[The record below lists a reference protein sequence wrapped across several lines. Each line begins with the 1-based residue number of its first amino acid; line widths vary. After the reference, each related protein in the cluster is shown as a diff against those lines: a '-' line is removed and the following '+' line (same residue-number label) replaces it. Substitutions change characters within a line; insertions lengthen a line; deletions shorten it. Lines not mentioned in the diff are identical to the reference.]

1 MTNDD
6 LLFRH
11 RLRLFARAAEVGVS
25 RACRELGYHRSWY
38 YRWKPVVESQG
49 LEMLRPRERRAP
61 RMPNQL
67 PPWIEERVISFALGH
82 PGLGPARVAAQLRM
96 PMWGAVVVSPSGV
109 LKVLR
114 RHGLGTRIQ
123 RLGLVAGYAAKPE
136 REAPPQPEPLHLD
149 VEQPG
154 DLVQVD
160 CFYIGRLSGTR
171 GRTWQY
177 TAIDVASSF
186 VWGSVQVSEVNP
198 DTKHCSALVRR
209 VADDLAAAGWKLKAV
224 STDNGGE
231 FRAEPFASAV
241 SSAGARQ
248 RFIRAGRPQTNGC
261 VERVHRTILEE
272 CWRPSFARALVPR
285 YTALKRDLEA
295 YLDYY
300 NYERAHTGRR
310 NQGRTPAELVYG
322 ARKMRP
328 R

>member
-6 LLFRH
+6 LLYRH
-11 RLRLFARAAEVGVS
+11 RLLLFAKASQLGVS

-38 YRWKPVVESQG
+38 YRWKALVERHG
-49 LEMLRPRERRAP
+49 LEMLRPRERRQP

-67 PPWIEERVISFALGH
+67 PPWVEERIISFALGH
-82 PGLGPARVAAQLRM
+82 PGLGPRRVAAQLRL
-96 PMWGAVVVSPSGV
+96 PMWGGTVVSASGV

-136 REAPPQPEPLHLD
+136 REKPLPAEPLHLD
-149 VEQPG
+149 VEKPG
-154 DLVQVD
+154 DLVQLD

-171 GRTWQY
+171 GRSWQY
-177 TAIDVASSF
+177 TAIDVASSY

-198 DTKHCSALVRR
+198 DTKYCSALVRR
-209 VADDLAAAGWKLKAV
+209 VADELAAAGWKLKAI

-231 FRAEPFASAV
+231 FRAEPFTRTV
-241 SSAGARQ
+241 VSAGAKH
-248 RFIRAGRPQTNGC
+248 RFIRAGRPQTNGA

-295 YLDYY
+295 YLGYY
-300 NYERAHTGRR
+300 NFERAHTGRR
-310 NQGRTPAELVYG
+310 NAGRPPAELVYG

>member
-1 MTNDD
+1 VIVEHSYPPPGPG
-6 LLFRH
+6 R
-11 RLRLFARAAEVGVS
+11 RLCRQAGTRSAAAARA
-25 RACRELGYHRSWY
+25 
-38 YRWKPVVESQG
+38 P
-49 LEMLRPRERRAP
+49 AP
-61 RMPNQL
+61 RC
-67 PPWIEERVISFALGH
+67 R
-82 PGLGPARVAAQLRM
+82 AA
-96 PMWGAVVVSPSGV
+96 
-109 LKVLR
+109 
-114 RHGLGTRIQ
+114 
-123 RLGLVAGYAAKPE
+123 
-136 REAPPQPEPLHLD
+136 
-149 VEQPG
+149 G

-177 TAIDVASSF
+177 TAIDVAGSF

-231 FRAEPFASAV
+231 FRAESFARSVTAL
-241 SSAGARQ
+241 GAKQ
-248 RFIRAGRPQTNGC
+248 RFIRAGRPQTNGA

-285 YTALKRDLEA
+285 YTALKRDLDA
-295 YLDYY
+295 YLNYY

-310 NQGRTPAELVYG
+310 NLGRIPAELVYG